1 MAGFKVVLRHYT
13 GQDDV
18 VVGTD
23 VSNRNYIEIEP
34 LIGFFVNQLVLRT
47 DLSGSP
53 TFREVLGRVRRAAL
67 GAYTHQDLPFDKL
80 VESLSPARD
89 RSRTPLFQVKLVLQT
104 ASLRKAR
111 LPGLTISPLQ
121 VEALT
126 AKFDWLFNLWESDGR
141 LEGSLEYNTD
151 LYDESTICRVLG
163 DFKAVLESVAAD
175 PDIDL
180 DALSQTI
187 THASKQ
193 QLILAARELKA
204 SSISKY
210 KQARRK
216 AIVGVPADLPLEA
229 DRS

>member
-1 MAGFKVVLRHYT
+1 
-13 GQDDV
+13 
-18 VVGTD
+18 
-23 VSNRNYIEIEP
+23 
-34 LIGFFVNQLVLRT
+34 
-47 DLSGSP
+47 
-53 TFREVLGRVRRAAL
+53 
-67 GAYTHQDLPFDKL
+67 
-80 VESLSPARD
+80 
-89 RSRTPLFQVKLVLQT
+89 
-104 ASLRKAR
+104 LRKAQ

-121 VEALT
+121 VEAPT
-126 AKFDWLFNLWESDGR
+126 AKFDWLFNLWENDGS

-163 DFKAVLESVAAD
+163 DFKAVLESVVAD

-216 AIVGVPADLPLEA
+216 AIVGAPADLPLEA
-229 DRS
+229 ERS